1 MGAKI
6 KINIVLL
13 LIVLCCTGSLVAF
26 PTPTRLASPA
36 VAVAPTVDWPCTI
49 EVATLAEG
57 SSQNNRDVE
66 ETVRGI
72 ILYGPPLAL
81 LAFII
86 NRWTRCV
93 ARKTSIISGTSR
105 IRFYALMLLK
115 MSWRIVFLCVLFIYS
130 FASVYSAGSPFSQI
144 QEKSKEGATVA
155 TALLMIF
162 LPPTVL
168 LTSWTQTKR
177 RFLGLETAAQQGKS

>member
-1 MGAKI
+1 MGANIKI
-6 KINIVLL
+6 KIVPL
-13 LIVLCCTGSLVAF
+13 LIVLCWTASLVAF
-26 PTPTRLASPA
+26 PTPTRLAYPVIA
-36 VAVAPTVDWPCTI
+36 LAPTVDWPCTI
-49 EVATLAEG
+49 EAATVTEG

-66 ETVRGI
+66 KTVSGI

-81 LAFII
+81 LVFII
-86 NRWTRCV
+86 NRWTRRF
-93 ARKTSIISGTSR
+93 ARKTSITSGTSR
-105 IRFYALMLLK
+105 IRFYGLMLLK
-115 MSWRIVFLCVLFIYS
+115 MSWRIVFLCVLFIYA